1 MGTATIAQQ
10 CIRARLLDEMHLHIA
25 PILLGKGIRLFD
37 KIGTESIKLES
48 NKIIDGSDVTHLK
61 YKLLY

>member
-1 MGTATIAQQ
+1 
-10 CIRARLLDEMHLHIA
+10 MHLHIA